1 MCMYKKTGLPTADNN
16 NEEKVRKWERGE
28 KWEENEERGERER
41 ISKRQR
47 R

>member
-1 MCMYKKTGLPTADNN
+1 MHKKTGLPTADNN
-16 NEEKVRKWERGE
+16 SEEKVRKWERGGK

-41 ISKRQR
+41 ITKRQR

>member
-1 MCMYKKTGLPTADNN
+1 MYKKTGLPTADNN
-16 NEEKVRKWERGE
+16 NKEKVRKQVEE
-28 KWEENEERGERER
+28 EKKWEENEERGEREK